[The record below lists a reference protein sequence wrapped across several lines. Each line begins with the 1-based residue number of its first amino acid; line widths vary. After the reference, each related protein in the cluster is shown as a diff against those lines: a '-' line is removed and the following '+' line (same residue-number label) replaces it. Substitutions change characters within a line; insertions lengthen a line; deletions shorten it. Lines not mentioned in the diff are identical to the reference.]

1 VLAVVTEHVVVVPVS
16 RLDGVHVTTGIVGGR
31 LVKVIVTLFEVTEV
45 PPCPSAAVAVAA
57 DVPGVARLYVVLVP
71 VAAPVRLVLDHV

>member
-1 VLAVVTEHVVVVPVS
+1 MLQVLAVPV
-16 RLDGVHVTTGIVGGR
+16 GVLSGAQLMTGAVGAR
-31 LVKVIVTLFEVTEV
+31 LVKVIVTLFDVAEV

-57 DVPGVARLYVVLVP
+57 DVPGVARLYVVLLP